1 MERVAVVDG
10 AMTSFGEH
18 WNLSLRELAVEAGR
32 KAMKNAGVGPK
43 DVDALFIGNMA
54 GGFFNGQEHLASLL
68 SRELHLAPKPSTRVE
83 SACAS
88 GGLAARMGYLSI
100 LAGAYDTV
108 LCLGVEKMTDL
119 PPENVTS
126 GLAMAADGDWEA
138 YFGVTFPALYAMLAR
153 RHMHEFGTTEEQMAA
168 VAVKNHENGALN
180 PHSQFKFPLTIEK
193 VLKSTLVSDP
203 LRLMN
208 CSPISDGAAAVVIS
222 KESIAKKLTDTP
234 VYFQGSGQGSDS
246 IALHN
251 RASLT
256 TLDATVAAG
265 RMAFKNAKLTPKDID
280 LVEVHDCFTI
290 AELLA
295 IEDLGFIEKGKA
307 GPATEEGVTAR
318 DGKIPVN
325 ASGGLKAKGHP
336 VGATG
341 IAQIYEAMLQ
351 LRSEA
356 GGRQVDGATR
366 AMTHNVGGSGGTA
379 IVNILGR
386 D

>member
-1 MERVAVVDG
+1 
-10 AMTSFGEH
+10 
-18 WNLSLRELAVEAGR
+18 
-32 KAMKNAGVGPK
+32 
-43 DVDALFIGNMA
+43 
-54 GGFFNGQEHLASLL
+54 
-68 SRELHLAPKPSTRVE
+68 
-83 SACAS
+83 
-88 GGLAARMGYLSI
+88 MGYLSI

-168 VAVKNHENGALN
+168 VAVKNHANGALN
-180 PHSQFKFPLTIEK
+180 PHAQFRFPLTVEK

-203 LRLMN
+203 LRLLN

-234 VYFQGSGQGSDS
+234 VYIHGSGQGSDS

-251 RASLT
+251 RATLT
-256 TLDATVAAG
+256 TLEATVAAG
-265 RMAFKNAKLTPKDID
+265 KMAFKNAKLTPKDID

-307 GPATEEGVTAR
+307 GPATEDGVTAR

-341 IAQIYEAMLQ
+341 IAQIYEAMVQ
-351 LRSEA
+351 LRGEA

>member
-32 KAMKNAGVGPK
+32 KAMNHAGVGPK

-54 GGFFNGQEHLASLL
+54 GGFFNGQEHLASLI
-68 SRELHLAPKPSTRVE
+68 SRGLHLTPKPSTRVE
-83 SACAS
+83 AACAS
-88 GGLAARMGYLSI
+88 GGLAARVGYHSI

-119 PPENVTS
+119 PPENITS

-180 PHSQFKFPLTIEK
+180 PHAQFRFPLTIEK
-193 VLKSTLVSDP
+193 VLKSALVSDP
-203 LRLMN
+203 IRLLD
-208 CSPISDGAAAVVIS
+208 CSPISDGAAAVVLS

-234 VYFQGSGQGSDS
+234 VYFQGTGQGSDS

-251 RASLT
+251 RATLT

-265 RMAFKNAKLTPKDID
+265 RTAFKQAKLTPKDID

-325 ASGGLKAKGHP
+325 VSGGLKAKGHP

-351 LRSEA
+351 LRGEA

-366 AMTHNVGGSGGTA
+366 AMTHNIGGSGGTA
-379 IVNILGR
+379 IVSIMGR